1 MRGRV
6 MAQDRRGAYRQNAFT
21 FGAVQAGGRETA
33 CLVWD
38 ATEAGA
44 QIEVEAPD
52 AVPDRFALR
61 LRDDAPAR
69 PASVSWRRDR
79 RIGVAFE
86 G

>member
-1 MRGRV
+1 
-6 MAQDRRGAYRQNAFT
+6 MADDRRGAHRRNAFT
-21 FGAVQAGGRETA
+21 FGAVQIGGSETA

-52 AVPDRFALR
+52 ALPDRFGLR
-61 LRDDAPAR
+61 LRADAPAR
-69 PASVSWRRDR
+69 PATVAWRRSR

-86 G
+86 V